1 MASSK
6 ARSRNRT
13 APGKGKTAASA
24 RAAAPGVK
32 ATPTSHAKPANG
44 SKPAGTVRTVDPA
57 DSAGTAGQQA
67 GQRKAQAGRPGSGAP
82 ADPAEPE
89 VLRPAGP
96 PMWLQLTTLALAL
109 LGLGIASY
117 EWYAVWNGGHLAGC
131 PTGGHG
137 TFDCSAVL
145 NSSQSKVFGIFDVA
159 ILGTF
164 FYVFVVAI
172 MTPWAWRM
180 QSLNLGRLH
189 LSVGWIRL
197 AAMVTG
203 MGFVMYL
210 IYAELYQIGQV
221 CEYCS
226 GVHIVTF
233 VLFCITLVSAAIWG
247 LGKPKTAS

>member
-6 ARSRNRT
+6 ARSRNRP
-13 APGKGKTAASA
+13 AASKGRPAASA
-24 RAAAPGVK
+24 RAAAPGVQ
-32 ATPTSHAKPANG
+32 ATPTGTGRAKPANG
-44 SKPAGTVRTVDPA
+44 SKTADTVRTVDA
-57 DSAGTAGQQA
+57 ASTAKAARSAK
-67 GQRKAQAGRPGSGAP
+67 KAVP
-82 ADPAEPE
+82 DDVAEPE
-89 VLRPAGP
+89 VLRSAGP
-96 PMWLQLTTLALAL
+96 PLWLQLTTLALAI
-109 LGLGIASY
+109 LGLAISSY

-131 PTGGHG
+131 ATGPHS
-137 TFDCSAVL
+137 TFDCTAVL
-145 NSSQSKVFGIFDVA
+145 NSEQSKVFGIFDVA

-180 QSLNLGRLH
+180 GRLNVGRLH
-189 LSVGWIRL
+189 LSVGLLRL

-210 IYAELYQIGQV
+210 IYAELYQIGEV

-233 VLFCITLVSAAIWG
+233 VLFCLTLVSAAIWG

>member
-6 ARSRNRT
+6 ARSRNRSGAT
-13 APGKGKTAASA
+13 KGRPAASA
-24 RAAAPGVK
+24 RAAAPGVH
-32 ATPTSHAKPANG
+32 ATPTSGGKLGNGGKPGSGAKA
-44 SKPAGTVRTVDPA
+44 AGAVRTVDATGSAAEQEAKLARRSGGPA
-57 DSAGTAGQQA
+57 DQ
-67 GQRKAQAGRPGSGAP
+67 
-82 ADPAEPE
+82 AEPE
-89 VLRPAGP
+89 AAQASGP
-96 PMWLQLTTLALAL
+96 PLWLQLTTLGLAL
-109 LGLGIASY
+109 LGLAIASY

-131 PTGGHG
+131 PTGKGG
-137 TFDCSAVL
+137 TFDCAAVL

-164 FYVFVVAI
+164 FYVFLVAI

-180 QSLNLGRLH
+180 ERLNIGRLH

-233 VLFCITLVSAAIWG
+233 VLFCFTLVSAAIWG
-247 LGKPKTAS
+247 LRRGEAG

>member
-6 ARSRNRT
+6 ARSRNR
-13 APGKGKTAASA
+13 PGATKGRPGASA
-24 RAAAPGVK
+24 RAAAPGVQ
-32 ATPTSHAKPANG
+32 ATPTGGSRAKPANG
-44 SKPAGTVRTVDPA
+44 SKTPGSVRTVDT
-57 DSAGTAGQQA
+57 AGSTAGQQA
-67 GQRKAQAGRPGSGAP
+67 KLARAGSGAP
-82 ADPAEPE
+82 ADLAEPE
-89 VLRPAGP
+89 AVRPAGP
-96 PMWLQLTTLALAL
+96 PLWLQLTTLGLAI
-109 LGLGIASY
+109 LGLAIASY

-131 PTGGHG
+131 ATGPHS
-137 TFDCSAVL
+137 TFDCGAVL

-180 QSLNLGRLH
+180 DRLNLGPLH

-197 AAMVTG
+197 LAMVTG

-233 VLFCITLVSAAIWG
+233 VLFCFTLVSAAIWG
-247 LGKPKTAS
+247 LGKRKTAF

>member
-6 ARSRNRT
+6 ARSRNRPAST
-13 APGKGKTAASA
+13 KGRPAASA
-24 RAAAPGVK
+24 RAAAPGAQ
-32 ATPTSHAKPANG
+32 ATPTSRAKTANGAKPAG
-44 SKPAGTVRTVDPA
+44 PVRTADPDLA
-57 DSAGTAGQQA
+57 KTAGQQ
-67 GQRKAQAGRPGSGAP
+67 KTQAARAGSGTP
-82 ADPAEPE
+82 ADLAEPE

-96 PMWLQLTTLALAL
+96 PLWLQLTTLALAL
-109 LGLGIASY
+109 LGLAISAY

-131 PTGGHG
+131 ATGPHS
-137 TFDCSAVL
+137 TFDCAAVL
-145 NSSQSKVFGIFDVA
+145 NSSQSKVFGTFDVA

-180 QSLNLGRLH
+180 ERLSIGRLRVS
-189 LSVGWIRL
+189 LGWLRL

-210 IYAELYQIGQV
+210 IYVELYQIGQV

-226 GVHIVTF
+226 GVHIITF

-247 LGKPKTAS
+247 LGRPKTAS